1 MDNKF
6 AGFQSVFFRGK
17 VRLVMVAGCL
27 VVVFIFYMG
36 AVSYHNYKKGLIA
49 AEQDELL
56 MMAETIGKSLVNY
69 IGQELDSL
77 DLYCSAMESALPKEN
92 QGQIEEMACR
102 YLEEKKGLYRAAM
115 WIDGN
120 GKEVLLYGEM
130 DFSADMMSKG
140 GRAVIAGKSLMEDGG
155 YQLYLTR
162 KMDLED
168 SVIYLVFG
176 MDLDKVYQK
185 IVAPVRIG
193 KGGYSVVKDSS
204 LSIIMHHAPGQIG
217 MDAVYDRGERY
228 PDLDLEDL
236 FEWIEMQR
244 EQPKGVGMI
253 HSYVWDDP
261 GLPPVERIVAYT
273 TVQLPGEQWIVNSTI
288 PYQEIEAPLGRMLWR
303 LMGICIVF
311 VGAVIAWTVTVTR
324 SLVRARVQKKEI
336 RYLREINEGMELL
349 RHKEEEIQHYQRV
362 QSIGQMSSQ
371 IAHEF
376 NNYLTPVII
385 YAELLEAGGTLG
397 EEDQKLIHG
406 ILKSANQAA
415 GLSRK
420 LLDFS
425 RQDTS
430 VVLGQVNLTE
440 DVADALVMIRQLAPL
455 KITVN
460 SYIDGQALWTM
471 GRKDM
476 VKHILM
482 NLCNNAFYAM
492 EEKGGTLTVS
502 LSEAGQKE
510 RGIGISVAGFQDI
523 LDGGWIVLSVRDTGC
538 GINKETLDKLFEP
551 FYTTKRSGKGTGLGL
566 SVVKNIITAVGGSIR
581 IDTKEGEGTGFY
593 LFFPCIADGGADPF
607 ISKGTGHGGA
617 GSTGIH
623 KVLVVDDDPELLKSL
638 QAMLESAGYPFEV
651 FSHPAAVIAKIQNNP
666 HYCSAIL
673 TDYSMPSMNGTE
685 LCGLVRKLNPQ
696 IRLVLMSGTE
706 EPDFE
711 WYLKNRFIDAF
722 ILKSDLAKDGAGV
735 LEQPP
740 GGVVGRAKI

>member
-273 TVQLPGEQWIVNSTI
+273 TVQLPGV
-288 PYQEIEAPLGRMLWR
+288 L
-303 LMGICIVF
+303 IC
-311 VGAVIAWTVTVTR
+311 
-324 SLVRARVQKKEI
+324 
-336 RYLREINEGMELL
+336 
-349 RHKEEEIQHYQRV
+349 
-362 QSIGQMSSQ
+362 
-371 IAHEF
+371 
-376 NNYLTPVII
+376 P
-385 YAELLEAGGTLG
+385 
-397 EEDQKLIHG
+397 
-406 ILKSANQAA
+406 
-415 GLSRK
+415 
-420 LLDFS
+420 
-425 RQDTS
+425 
-430 VVLGQVNLTE
+430 
-440 DVADALVMIRQLAPL
+440 P
-455 KITVN
+455 
-460 SYIDGQALWTM
+460 
-471 GRKDM
+471 
-476 VKHILM
+476 
-482 NLCNNAFYAM
+482 
-492 EEKGGTLTVS
+492 
-502 LSEAGQKE
+502 
-510 RGIGISVAGFQDI
+510 
-523 LDGGWIVLSVRDTGC
+523 
-538 GINKETLDKLFEP
+538 
-551 FYTTKRSGKGTGLGL
+551 
-566 SVVKNIITAVGGSIR
+566 
-581 IDTKEGEGTGFY
+581 
-593 LFFPCIADGGADPF
+593 
-607 ISKGTGHGGA
+607 
-617 GSTGIH
+617 
-623 KVLVVDDDPELLKSL
+623 PE
-638 QAMLESAGYPFEV
+638 Y
-651 FSHPAAVIAKIQNNP
+651 
-666 HYCSAIL
+666 
-673 TDYSMPSMNGTE
+673 
-685 LCGLVRKLNPQ
+685 
-696 IRLVLMSGTE
+696 
-706 EPDFE
+706 
-711 WYLKNRFIDAF
+711 
-722 ILKSDLAKDGAGV
+722 
-735 LEQPP
+735 
-740 GGVVGRAKI
+740 